1 MIVALRMSTGG
12 FSWRLYVEGYCGPIP
27 ADVSCA
33 VIVGAAD
40 AVAGAG
46 EADPELV
53 RAAPE
58 AQPATTSIARM
69 TAAVISRAP
78 DRRMAQIS
86 YLTSSNTSGAPV
98 GAIRTS
104 RRGACWVTCITSGN
118 CIPAGTFTFST
129 APTLTVTTFATPS
142 PDRRMAQ
149 ISYLTSSNTSGAPV
163 K

>member
-33 VIVGAAD
+33 VGTAAAATD
-40 AVAGAG
+40 PVAGAG
-46 EADPELV
+46 EPDPELV

-98 GAIRTS
+98 GA
-104 RRGACWVTCITSGN
+104 GYVSGN
-118 CIPAGTFTFST
+118 RA
-129 APTLTVTTFATPS
+129 A
-142 PDRRMAQ
+142 
-149 ISYLTSSNTSGAPV
+149 
-163 K
+163 